1 MIDIKDVEGKVVH
14 SLDAT
19 EVECIMMKNTF
30 KSYEDYQ
37 DWLAG
42 QLSIKDNTGFV
53 QSIFM
58 GNDVPSPVFYKS
70 YGNGELV
77 KGQSLVKVTLP
88 N

>member
-1 MIDIKDVEGKVVH
+1 MIDIKDSEGNVVH
-14 SLDAT
+14 SLNGT

-42 QLSIKDNTGFV
+42 QLSIKDNTGYV

-58 GNDVPSPVFYKS
+58 GNDIPSPVFYKNC
-70 YGNGELV
+70 GDGQLV
-77 KGQSLVKVTLP
+77 KGQSLVKITLP